1 MYHNGNA
8 TIGGTCIE
16 TSFNSFLLEHKK
28 VLSDKL
34 VSQPAL
40 SNTASRNTK
49 TNQPV
54 ARVSAKKIWQ
64 AANNFCFAK
73 SKISQV

>member
-1 MYHNGNA
+1 MD
-8 TIGGTCIE
+8 E

-34 VSQPAL
+34 VSPSQASYL
-40 SNTASRNTK
+40 MLATDNTHCQSAVGK
-49 TNQPV
+49 V
-54 ARVSAKKIWQ
+54 LAKKIWQ